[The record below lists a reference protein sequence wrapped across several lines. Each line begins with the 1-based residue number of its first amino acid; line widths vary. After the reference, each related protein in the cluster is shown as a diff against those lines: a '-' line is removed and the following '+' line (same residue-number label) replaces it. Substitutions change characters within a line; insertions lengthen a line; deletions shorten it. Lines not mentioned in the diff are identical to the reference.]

1 MGARY
6 ATGEEVKQDYAE
18 AVNWFTRAAEQ
29 GHVNAQ
35 AMLGAYYGVGRGVPQ
50 DLNKAYFWS
59 ILAQA
64 GGDEASKYRIPLL
77 VSHMSRSQIIAAQQL
92 ANEWLK
98 QHQSEAK
105 PAAGIR

>member
-1 MGARY
+1 
-6 ATGEEVKQDYAE
+6 VKQDYAE
-18 AVNWFTRAAEQ
+18 AVRWFTLAAEQ

-77 VSHMSRSQIIAAQQL
+77 VSHMSRSQIIAAQQQ

-98 QHQSEAK
+98 QHQTAAK
-105 PAAGIR
+105 PPAGIR